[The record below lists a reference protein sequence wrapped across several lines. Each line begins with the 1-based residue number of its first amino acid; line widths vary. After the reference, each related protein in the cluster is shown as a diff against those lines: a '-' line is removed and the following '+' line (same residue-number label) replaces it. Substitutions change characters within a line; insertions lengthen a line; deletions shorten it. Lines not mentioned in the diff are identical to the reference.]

1 MKSRI
6 DHNGVV
12 ESIEGNH
19 VKVKILQASACSACQ
34 AKAMCASADT
44 KEKII
49 DVWDNHADSYRVG
62 EQVVVYGSLSM
73 GRNAVY
79 LAFLIPLVLT
89 IVWIVLSLRCFSM
102 GELSAIAGVGV
113 ILLVY
118 YLGLWAM
125 NNRLSRT
132 FSFWL
137 KKKGEANIILNN
149 Q

>member
-1 MKSRI
+1 MKSKI

-19 VKVKILQASACSACQ
+19 IKVKILQASACSACQ
-34 AKAMCASADT
+34 ARAMCASSDT

-49 DVWDNHADSYRVG
+49 DVWDSNADSYHVG
-62 EQVVVYGSLSM
+62 EEVVACGSLSM

-89 IVWIVLSLRCFSM
+89 IVWIVLSLKCLHTN
-102 GELSAIAGVGV
+102 ELTAIIGVGV
-113 ILLVY
+113 ILSAY
-118 YLGLWAM
+118 YLALSAM
-125 NNRLSRT
+125 NNKLSKT

-137 KKKGEANIILNN
+137 EKKK
-149 Q
+149 